1 MCLLCQNISLNVVSS
16 YIWPVTTALFSYI
29 HQTTHHRSCQRAAAP
44 EMCVMRY
51 YSLKGI
57 SSCHGSL
64 IAIATMALHP
74 ASLVFCFITHDDL
87 VLERLE
93 CKGGLVV
100 RNSFEAP
107 KIVAVPS
114 KKKTSRKTFQ
124 LSDRP
129 REAANLSSMYLWSL
143 FLQLIV

>member
-1 MCLLCQNISLNVVSS
+1 
-16 YIWPVTTALFSYI
+16 
-29 HQTTHHRSCQRAAAP
+29 
-44 EMCVMRY
+44 MRY

-114 KKKTSRKTFQ
+114 KKKNIKK
-124 LSDRP
+124 
-129 REAANLSSMYLWSL
+129 NLSALRPPTRSRQPLFYVSLISFSPAYRLAKRKNISLRIVSLLSMPLLKSIYTCGASL
-143 FLQLIV
+143 FW